1 MSDYSIF
8 EFVIKDSNIYPNG
21 VIIYIANDKDEKS
34 IKKDGR
40 DEQIYHYVDDNI
52 DLNNVFI
59 GDTLILD
66 EEFMVIGGADARED
80 K

>member
-8 EFVIKDSNIYPNG
+8 EFAIKDSKIYPNG
-21 VIIYIANDKDEKS
+21 MTIYIANDKDEKS

-40 DEQIYHYVDDNI
+40 DEQIYYYVDDDI

-66 EEFMVIGGADARED
+66 EEFIVIGGADAKED